1 MDRDTAYKV
10 LEMSHQKDRHA
21 KHVTGRVN
29 KKDLVSQVSALT
41 GFKKK
46 HVKTIVECLFS
57 VMRSHLTNHRAL
69 TLFKIGTFTF
79 KKQRGRKVIAKRNY
93 RDDGSFTCETRN
105 ADPTCRLAFRPTAQ
119 MKVDSNWYPPEEIE
133 EERRKEA
140 EREQK
145 FKQYLE
151 EQK

>member
-1 MDRDTAYKV
+1 MDRNTAYKV

-21 KHVTGRVN
+21 RHVTGRVN
-29 KKDLVSQVSALT
+29 KKDLIGQVSALT

-46 HVKTIVECLFS
+46 HVKVIMECLFR
-57 VMRSHLTNHRAL
+57 VMRSHLLNHRAL

-79 KKQRGRKVIAKRNY
+79 KKQRGRKVIAKRHY
-93 RDDGSFTCETRN
+93 TDDGKFTCDTKE
-105 ADPTCRLAFRPTAQ
+105 ADPTCRLTFRPTAQ
-119 MKVDSNWYPPEEIE
+119 MKIDSNWYPPEELE
-133 EERRKEA
+133 EEREKEA
-140 EREQK
+140 KRELE